1 MKSLQMIASV
11 LAILLIMGCTRSQDS
26 DQQVPEETSMKKSTD
41 DVVPSLDGKTFVVD
55 FSEKGKTESTK
66 DTLVFADGTFRSV
79 GCDQYGFAAAPYTAT
94 AEGESVGFTASANSD
109 TEGEMDWTGT
119 VSGDTIEGEVTWAK
133 EGQDPID
140 YEYTGTLQ

>member
-11 LAILLIMGCTRSQDS
+11 LAILLIMGCTRAQDS
-26 DQQVPEETSMKKSTD
+26 DQQVPEETSMKNSTD
-41 DVVPSLDGKTFVVD
+41 DAVPSLDGKTFIVD

-79 GCDQYGFAAAPYTAT
+79 GCDQYGFTAAPYTAT
-94 AEGESVGFTASANSD
+94 EEGEQVGFTASATSD
-109 TEGEMDWTGT
+109 TEGTMDWTGT
-119 VSGDTIEGEVTWAK
+119 VSGETIEGEVTWAK
-133 EGQDPID
+133 EGQDAID